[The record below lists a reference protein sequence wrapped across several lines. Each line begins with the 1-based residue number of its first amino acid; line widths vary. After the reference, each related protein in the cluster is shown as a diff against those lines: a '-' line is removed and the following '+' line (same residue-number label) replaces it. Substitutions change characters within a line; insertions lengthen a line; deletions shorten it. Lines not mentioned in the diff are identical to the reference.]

1 MNWNPEV
8 YVPVLLFLLHPPGSL
23 FFSVGVWF
31 TPVCNLHLCHTWL
44 HRVCALQVL
53 LDVVGEP
60 VSGLQRLCPTA
71 AQGRFAGS
79 ASLRQ
84 LCCPG
89 VWGAPVLPGSTELM
103 LRWAQEALKVWCALV
118 CVAHQSGSFGL
129 LITWRYLN
137 IWVTICRWPFKGAF
151 PVFSSVILTPKTP
164 N

>member
-1 MNWNPEV
+1 MTEKKSMNWNPEV

-79 ASLRQ
+79 VSLRQ

-118 CVAHQSGSFGL
+118 CGTSIGQLWATDNMEVLEHMSDNLQ
-129 LITWRYLN
+129 
-137 IWVTICRWPFKGAF
+137 VTI
-151 PVFSSVILTPKTP
+151 
-164 N
+164 